1 MVRASICVP
10 YRYREAMR
18 AGLTV
23 NAAGTKN
30 SDGVKHVCKPG
41 RGALP
46 VQARDG
52 PFLPPDRAAH
62 RNTATKVRLM
72 FTSLV
77 STARALKSDKR
88 GISALEYGLL
98 AGLIAVVL
106 IGVLSTFATDISN
119 LFSRVGTNVNG
130 VAS

>member
-1 MVRASICVP
+1 
-10 YRYREAMR
+10 MR

-106 IGVLSTFATDISN
+106 IGVLTTFATDVKN
-119 LFSRVGTNVNG
+119 LFNG
-130 VAS
+130 VSGDVSSISTAT

>member
-1 MVRASICVP
+1 M
-10 YRYREAMR
+10 
-18 AGLTV
+18 
-23 NAAGTKN
+23 
-30 SDGVKHVCKPG
+30 
-41 RGALP
+41 
-46 VQARDG
+46 QARDG

-77 STARALKSDKR
+77 SSARALKSDKR

-106 IGVLSTFATDISN
+106 IGVLTTFGQDLSN
-119 LFSRVGTNVNG
+119 LFTG
-130 VAS
+130 VANDVAAVKTTT